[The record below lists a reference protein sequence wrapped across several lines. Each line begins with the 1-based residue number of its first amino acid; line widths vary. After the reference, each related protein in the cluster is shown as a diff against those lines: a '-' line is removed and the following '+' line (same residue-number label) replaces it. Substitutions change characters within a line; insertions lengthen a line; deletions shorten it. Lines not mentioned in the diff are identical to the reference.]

1 LDQTKPGTARQPGY
15 SMTAELLL
23 QAGDPHAAQQA
34 LQEQVKKQAS
44 DAKLRIFLFQL
55 MAVNGQWKRSQA
67 QLEIAGQLDSEA
79 GPMVQAYRDVIN
91 CELHR
96 EAVFA
101 GKSKPLIFGEP
112 EEWVALLV
120 EAQQAFARGE
130 FDLFSSLS
138 EQAFDKA
145 ETRTGKVNGEKFS
158 WLADADQRFGPVF
171 EFFFNGQYYWVPMSR
186 LSKVHTEK
194 PTDLR
199 DLVWLPAEVQWING
213 GKLMVMMPVRY
224 PRMEEVSG
232 PGLLSRRT
240 DWVTRAGDIVEGTG
254 QRIFA
259 TDENDYS
266 LLQIRSIEF
275 DD

>member
-1 LDQTKPGTARQPGY
+1 
-15 SMTAELLL
+15 MTAETLL

-34 LQEQVKKQAS
+34 LQDQVKKQPA
-44 DAKLRIFLFQL
+44 DAKLRVFLFQL
-55 MAVNGQWKRSQA
+55 MAVNGQWKRAQS
-67 QLEIAGQLDSEA
+67 QLEIVGQLDSEA
-79 GPMVQAYRDVIN
+79 TPMVEAYREVLN
-91 CELHR
+91 SELHR

-130 FDLFSSLS
+130 FDSFARLN
-138 EQAFDKA
+138 EKAFEKA
-145 ETRTGKVNGEKFS
+145 ESRAGKINGESFD
-158 WLADADQRFGPVF
+158 WLADADQRFGPVL
-171 EFFFNGQYYWVPMSR
+171 ECMFNSQYYWVPMSR
-186 LSKVHTEK
+186 VSKLHTDK

-199 DLVWLPAEVQWING
+199 DLIWLPAEVTWING
-213 GKLMVMMPVRY
+213 GKIMVMLPARY
-224 PRMEEVSG
+224 PRLEEVSG
-232 PGLLSRRT
+232 QGLLSRRT
-240 DWVTRAGDIVEGTG
+240 DWLTHTEDIVEGTG

-259 TDENDYS
+259 TDQNDYS

>member
-1 LDQTKPGTARQPGY
+1 
-15 SMTAELLL
+15 MTAETLL
-23 QAGDPHAAQQA
+23 QAGDPHGAQEA
-34 LQEQVKKQAS
+34 LQDQVRKQPA
-44 DAKLRIFLFQL
+44 DAKLRVFLFQL
-55 MAVNGQWKRSQA
+55 MAVNGQWKRAQA

-79 GPMVQAYRDVIN
+79 EPMVQAYRDVIN

-96 EAVFA
+96 EAVFE

-130 FDLFSSLS
+130 MELFSKLN
-138 EQAFDKA
+138 EQAFEKA
-145 ETRTGKVNGEKFS
+145 DSRSGKINDEKFE

-171 EFFFNGQYYWVPMSR
+171 EFMFNGQYYWVPMSR
-186 LSKVHTEK
+186 VSKLHTDK

-199 DLVWLPAEVQWING
+199 DLIWLPAEVTWTNG
-213 GKLMVMMPVRY
+213 GKLMVMIPARY
-224 PRMEEVSG
+224 PRIEGISG

-240 DWVTRAGDIVEGTG
+240 DWVSHEGDVAEGTG

-259 TDENDYS
+259 TDQNDYS
-266 LLQIRSIEF
+266 VLQVRSIEF
-275 DD
+275 DE

>member
-1 LDQTKPGTARQPGY
+1 
-15 SMTAELLL
+15 MTAEVLL
-23 QAGDPHAAQQA
+23 QAGDPRAAQQA
-34 LQEQVKKQAS
+34 LQEQVKKQAA
-44 DAKLRIFLFQL
+44 DPKLRVFLFQL
-55 MAVNGQWKRSQA
+55 MAVNGEWKRSQA
-67 QLEIAGQLDSEA
+67 QLEIAGQLDSDA

-130 FDLFSSLS
+130 FDLFASLN

-145 ETRTGKVNGEKFS
+145 ETRGGKINGERFT

-171 EFFFNGQYYWVPMSR
+171 EFMFNGQYYWVPMSR
-186 LSKVHTEK
+186 VSKLHTEK

-199 DLVWLPAEVQWING
+199 DLIWLPAEVRWING
-213 GKLMVMMPVRY
+213 GRLMVMMPVRY
-224 PRMEEVSG
+224 PRLEGVTG
-232 PGLLSRRT
+232 AGLLSRRT
-240 DWVTRAGDIVEGTG
+240 DWVTHAEDIVEGTG

-266 LLQIRSIEF
+266 LLQVRSIEF